1 MKSFL
6 KVLLLLIF
14 LVAISYGQVY
24 KKGTNNLSIGIG
36 PGLQGIYGSM
46 DIPAISVGY
55 QAGLHKNFSVGGIV
69 GYSSSTYGYS
79 YLNSNYEWKYSY
91 IIIGARGEY
100 HFTEVDLENTDLYGG
115 VTIGYNIVSV
125 SEPSGTIY
133 GYSAEGSYF
142 LYGFH
147 VGGKYYFSP
156 TVGGFLE
163 LGYGVGYIIA
173 GVTFKL

>member
-1 MKSFL
+1 
-6 KVLLLLIF
+6 
-14 LVAISYGQVY
+14 
-24 KKGTNNLSIGIG
+24 
-36 PGLQGIYGSM
+36 M

-100 HFTEVDLENTDLYGG
+100 HFTEVDLDNTDLYGG